1 VSEKVAFAIRYHQAL
16 RFYEDKAHG
25 YPDLYRRMF
34 GADYRPEP
42 YIVGCGAGVPGG
54 GAIEETSLRAAAGAA
69 SCS

>member
-34 GADYRPEP
+34 GADCRPEP
-42 YIVGCGAGVPGG
+42 YIVGCGAGAPG
-54 GAIEETSLRAAAGAA
+54 GAIEETTTLRAAAGAD